1 MNIKIIAFH
10 YLESKSILF
19 FCNQLYI
26 GFFCI
31 DCFYEKRLNTSLHG
45 YNDLHDRWISD
56 FDCFTRCL
64 KTDPEK
70 CRSFERWRHNQYGLC
85 IRANISLTD
94 YPTIIGH
101 NQFVDYYEIDCE
113 EESQGLF

>member
-1 MNIKIIAFH
+1 M
-10 YLESKSILF
+10 
-19 FCNQLYI
+19 
-26 GFFCI
+26 
-31 DCFYEKRLNTSLHG
+31 NTSLHG

-64 KTDPEK
+64 KTDPEQ
-70 CRSFERWRHNQYGLC
+70 CRSFEHWHHNQYGLC
-85 IRANISLTD
+85 IRANISLSD

-113 EESQGLF
+113 DDSVQVYY